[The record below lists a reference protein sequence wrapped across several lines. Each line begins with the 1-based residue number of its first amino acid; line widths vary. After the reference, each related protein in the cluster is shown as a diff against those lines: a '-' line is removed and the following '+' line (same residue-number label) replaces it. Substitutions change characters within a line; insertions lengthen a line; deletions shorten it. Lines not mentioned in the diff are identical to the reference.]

1 MSKKSRGFTLGA
13 LIAAGVG
20 YLAGIITAPKSGK
33 ATRNDIAKS
42 ASKAKTEG
50 EKQLKKLHS
59 ELDALIA
66 SGEKQLKSVK
76 SKANDELTRA
86 VASAKKSQ
94 KKAKLLLSALHE
106 GDAED
111 PDLKAIIAEAG
122 KVKADLSKFL
132 KK

>member
-1 MSKKSRGFTLGA
+1 MSRKSRGFTLGA

-20 YLAGIITAPKSGK
+20 YLAGLLTAPKSGRE
-33 ATRNDIAKS
+33 TRKDIAKS

-59 ELDALIA
+59 ELDSTIK
-66 SGEKQLKSVK
+66 SGEKQLKTAK
-76 SKANDELTRA
+76 SKANNELSKR
-86 VASAKKSQ
+86 VAAAKKTQ
-94 KKAKLLLSALHE
+94 NKVKLLLTALHD

-111 PDLKAIIAEAG
+111 PDLKAVLAEAKKAKSDLG
-122 KVKADLSKFL
+122 KFI